1 MRFVRLLL
9 LAATGWLSGCATLGY
24 YAQAIGG
31 QLDILGRS
39 QPIREILAGPAAADP
54 EHGIAVSPATRARLA
69 TVLRVRAFA
78 VEALGLPDNDSY
90 RRYAELDRSAVAW
103 NVIATPE
110 FSLVPDTWCYP
121 IAGCVPYRGY
131 FAQENAQRLAGQLKR
146 DGRDVRIAAVA
157 GYSTLGWF
165 ADPLLSTQLARD
177 DTGLAGLIFHELAHQ
192 VLYLPGDAAFNESF
206 ATAVEIEG
214 LRRWLGANGNSAEF
228 ERWQAERGR
237 QAEFV
242 QLILDCRRRLEEL
255 YASSR
260 SAADMRAEKVK
271 VFAELRAAY
280 MERRRHWGEDG
291 GYDRWFAQDLNN
303 AHLASVELYHQ
314 YVPAFQ
320 ALLAQNHNDWRGFY
334 RVARAL
340 SRLPAAERTSRL
352 AALAGANLGS
362 R

>member
-9 LAATGWLSGCATLGY
+9 LAAAGWLSGCATLGY
-24 YAQAIGG
+24 YAQAVGG

-39 QPIREILAGPAAADP
+39 QPIQEILEGSADAGHATPL
-54 EHGIAVSPATRARLA
+54 SPATRARLA
-69 TVLRVRAFA
+69 MVLRVRTFA

-90 RRYAELDRSAVAW
+90 RRYAELERSAVAW

-110 FSLVPDTWCYP
+110 FSLTPDTWCYP

-131 FAQENAQRLAGQLKR
+131 FAQKNAERLAGELKR
-146 DGRDVRIAAVA
+146 DGLDVRIAAVA

-192 VLYLPGDAAFNESF
+192 VLYLPGDAVFNESF

-228 ERWQAERGR
+228 ERWRAERER

-242 QLILDCRRRLEEL
+242 QLILDCRRRLEKL
-255 YASSR
+255 YAASR
-260 SAADMRAEKVK
+260 SVTDMRQEKAR

-280 MERRRHWGEDG
+280 AERRRRWGEDA
-291 GYDRWFAQDLNN
+291 GYDRWFAQNLNN

-314 YVPAFQ
+314 HVPAFQ
-320 ALLAQNHNDWRGFY
+320 ALLAQHHNDWRAFY
-334 RVARAL
+334 RAARAL
-340 SRLPAAERTSRL
+340 SRLPAAERESRL
-352 AALAGANLGS
+352 AGLAAASIGS